1 MSYRCEVKSVTGFV
15 QQIACCWLR
24 HGYWWY
30 VTGEIPD
37 HKCVY
42 SVDEKL
48 IERYDIDVSEWR
60 RARNKQLGR
69 ANIQYLRHDRFF
81 VLLATKGEHP
91 FYQLEAGQ
99 VRSFR
104 KQPLRYAGY
113 SISYRPGGRTRKGE
127 KDPRW
132 HAHVQID
139 RQQYIDMKAWYE
151 HHAIRRNADWF
162 SACFQSI
169 PYEPYAPIRRQ
180 QLNILRAV
188 NKRRKVAGMDVIP
201 SAVLQ
206 TRRRIVKP
214 FEGD

>member
-37 HKCVY
+37 HKCVN

-81 VLLATKGEHP
+81 VLLSTKGEHP
-91 FYQLEAGQ
+91 FYQLEAGRFA
-99 VRSFR
+99 VSANNRSAT
-104 KQPLRYAGY
+104 P
-113 SISYRPGGRTRKGE
+113 
-127 KDPRW
+127 
-132 HAHVQID
+132 
-139 RQQYIDMKAWYE
+139 
-151 HHAIRRNADWF
+151 
-162 SACFQSI
+162 
-169 PYEPYAPIRRQ
+169 
-180 QLNILRAV
+180 
-188 NKRRKVAGMDVIP
+188 VIP
-201 SAVLQ
+201 SATAPAGVRERAKKILAG
-206 TRRRIVKP
+206 TLMCRLIA
-214 FEGD
+214 GNTST

>member
-1 MSYRCEVKSVTGFV
+1 MTGFV

-37 HKCVY
+37 HKCMY
-42 SVDEKL
+42 SVDDKL

-81 VLLATKGEHP
+81 VLLATKGEHR
-91 FYQLEAGQ
+91 FYQLEASQ

-139 RQQYIDMKAWYE
+139 RK
-151 HHAIRRNADWF
+151 HT
-162 SACFQSI
+162 S
-169 PYEPYAPIRRQ
+169 
-180 QLNILRAV
+180 
-188 NKRRKVAGMDVIP
+188 
-201 SAVLQ
+201 
-206 TRRRIVKP
+206 T
-214 FEGD
+214 